1 MFPTC
6 KTNSGRT
13 HTNVTR
19 GLDESLSELSGV
31 STLAGDLAESTARG
45 LLNFYQYR
53 SCVFR
58 CCGVYLDRGLL
69 ALNGLESSLTG
80 EA

>member
-19 GLDESLSELSGV
+19 GLDEGLSKLSGI

-45 LLNFYQYR
+45 LLNFYQY
-53 SCVFR
+53 
-58 CCGVYLDRGLL
+58 
-69 ALNGLESSLTG
+69 
-80 EA
+80 